1 MGMLQK
7 RIMGAVHYCA
17 DSDILSVSGS
27 SISKDMA
34 KKQQKN
40 FAFIDS
46 QNVNLRIRNAGWKL
60 DFSRFRIYLSEKYAV
75 EKAFL
80 FLGYVEG
87 NQDIYT
93 RLQEEGFILVFKP
106 TLKYK
111 DGTVKG
117 NCDAE
122 LVLQAMIEFGNYDN
136 AVLVT
141 GDGDFHC
148 LATYLLKENKLE
160 KILIPN
166 QKTYSALLK
175 RFPSEYI
182 AFMTDLR
189 VKLEFHPKKKRTP

>member
-1 MGMLQK
+1 
-7 RIMGAVHYCA
+7 
-17 DSDILSVSGS
+17 
-27 SISKDMA
+27 MA
-34 KKQQKN
+34 KKQQTN

-46 QNVNLRIRNAGWKL
+46 QNVNLSIRSAGWKL
-60 DFSRFRIYLSEKYAV
+60 DFARFRIYLLEKYAV

-80 FLGYVEG
+80 FLGYVDG
-87 NQDIYT
+87 NQDMYT

-122 LVLQAMIEFGNYDN
+122 LVLQAMIEYANYEG

-148 LATYLLKENKLE
+148 LVKYLLKKDKLK
-160 KILIPN
+160 KIIIPN

-175 RFPSEYI
+175 RFPSEYL

-189 VKLEFHPKKKRTP
+189 AKLEFLPKKKRTP